1 MDRGYQHSVT
11 EKLLSEINK
20 NSWKLEIF
28 APETKQQGRK
38 RMLPFVT
45 QHQPVVPLL
54 STIIL

>member
-45 QHQPVVPLL
+45 QYQPVVPLL